1 MPPIEDHLKRSL
13 ARTGKD
19 YKDIHQWI
27 DDPDKKVERHDIGRV
42 LEFSRMFEEKY
53 GEEGA
58 QEYVQH
64 LTDDLNARFNHMMD
78 DMNEML
84 SKTLAYFGADKR

>member
-1 MPPIEDHLKRSL
+1 MPLIEDHVKKSL
-13 ARTGKD
+13 ARTGKG
-19 YKDIHQWI
+19 YKEIHEWI
-27 DDPDKKVERHDIGRV
+27 DDPDKKVERHDIGRM

-64 LTDDLNARFNHMMD
+64 LTDDLNARFNHVVE
-78 DMNEML
+78 DMKEMVA
-84 SKTLAYFGADKR
+84 KTLAYFGAAKS

>member
-1 MPPIEDHLKRSL
+1 MAFGIPNHEKIGIGAPV
-13 ARTGKD
+13 
-19 YKDIHQWI
+19 WI

-42 LEFSRMFEEKY
+42 LEFSKMFEEKY
-53 GEEGA
+53 GEEVA

-78 DMNEML
+78 DMKEML
-84 SKTLAYFGADKR
+84 SKTLAYFGADKG